1 MVKKF
6 LLSLVVLCA
15 VLLLV
20 AGGAYWFRE
29 PLIRFG
35 VNRALAASE
44 ISLIAVEGLRF
55 ERERV
60 QLAQLALILPSGQR
74 LDVSEIDL
82 RFFLPSFRV
91 MPALQSLDV
100 GALHLGPAEA
110 EPEESEAS
118 SELRLSE
125 VLDLLR
131 ALPLSALNIDELVVP
146 QWHEPLRVEL
156 QSAPGQVHLDV
167 ASGALHLLA
176 EFTQAD
182 ENATAQLQAALT
194 RAQAEL
200 GELLVTLL
208 PQDEDYLLDGRGRL
222 VFEDLAALLGEF
234 QASTTLDLLAFQAPL
249 QSADLN
255 WTLNGRIADDLHG
268 TLSNTTARSFVV
280 GLDAGSTFALPTGFV
295 ENLGSATVRFPNALN
310 LTFTTGAGMGISNAV
325 VPLEVRS
332 SYQEDAIAVNGTL
345 QLGECLLDVDAP
357 CSGDF
362 HGDVVYGDYGVNGA
376 LDFVLPS
383 ARGGVGTYR
392 VKSQDL
398 VLRGLP
404 PDVPPFDIDATVT
417 LTDSGLSFST
427 PLTLRGTPAPL
438 APTASGSYGFENQTL
453 EAKLTLP
460 ELEFN
465 EEGRGLS
472 NWVSNWSYPADVL
485 AGKVEALELEVL
497 WRADA
502 PLNAKVK
509 ADLQQLGGFYEAY
522 FFSGLSGVVEAE
534 VSMGDTLTVT
544 TAPMSL
550 QLADIDVGVPITNV
564 QLEIEIERSTQ
575 AIVVPSFSAEVVGG
589 TLSGKDLRYDP
600 NAAGNS
606 MTLYFTGLDL
616 AQMLEQIEYKGVQAT
631 GKLSGEIPVTIGT
644 AGVVVAGGSLR
655 ADAPG
660 GTLRYFD
667 GGAAAA
673 AGNAQLDLVNQVLS
687 NFQYHTLT
695 STIDYTVDG
704 ELQLGMQLQGHN
716 PDLGSDQPINLNLNL
731 TDDIP
736 ALLQSLRAAR
746 DIEQFLQEQYRN
758 VLP

>member
-1 MVKKF
+1 
-6 LLSLVVLCA
+6 
-15 VLLLV
+15 
-20 AGGAYWFRE
+20 
-29 PLIRFG
+29 
-35 VNRALAASE
+35 
-44 ISLIAVEGLRF
+44 
-55 ERERV
+55 
-60 QLAQLALILPSGQR
+60 
-74 LDVSEIDL
+74 
-82 RFFLPSFRV
+82 
-91 MPALQSLDV
+91 
-100 GALHLGPAEA
+100 
-110 EPEESEAS
+110 
-118 SELRLSE
+118 
-125 VLDLLR
+125 
-131 ALPLSALNIDELVVP
+131 
-146 QWHEPLRVEL
+146 
-156 QSAPGQVHLDV
+156 
-167 ASGALHLLA
+167 
-176 EFTQAD
+176 
-182 ENATAQLQAALT
+182 
-194 RAQAEL
+194 
-200 GELLVTLL
+200 
-208 PQDEDYLLDGRGRL
+208 
-222 VFEDLAALLGEF
+222 
-234 QASTTLDLLAFQAPL
+234 
-249 QSADLN
+249 
-255 WTLNGRIADDLHG
+255 
-268 TLSNTTARSFVV
+268 
-280 GLDAGSTFALPTGFV
+280 
-295 ENLGSATVRFPNALN
+295 
-310 LTFTTGAGMGISNAV
+310 
-325 VPLEVRS
+325 
-332 SYQEDAIAVNGTL
+332 
-345 QLGECLLDVDAP
+345 
-357 CSGDF
+357 
-362 HGDVVYGDYGVNGA
+362 
-376 LDFVLPS
+376 
-383 ARGGVGTYR
+383 
-392 VKSQDL
+392 
-398 VLRGLP
+398 
-404 PDVPPFDIDATVT
+404 
-417 LTDSGLSFST
+417 
-427 PLTLRGTPAPL
+427 
-438 APTASGSYGFENQTL
+438 L